1 MKFGGVGS
9 CGWSWDELKGGGW
22 VNMMKIYRMRFM
34 KFSNDLS
41 SSL

>member
-9 CGWSWDELKGGGW
+9 WGWTWEELKGGVW
-22 VNMMKIYRMRFM
+22 VNMMKIYRVFM